1 MNLNKKCVS
10 IIIIVFVCTFFIL
23 GYMAV
28 DFFKVEHYSKINNI
42 VDDNLGLLK
51 YKVSKEERG
60 EVEKLISIGNY
71 LTCKRIE
78 KIKFNLVF

>member
-1 MNLNKKCVS
+1 MRKYYNYS
-10 IIIIVFVCTFFIL
+10 ICMYVFYIRIYSC
-23 GYMAV
+23 G
-28 DFFKVEHYSKINNI
+28 FFKVEHYSKINNI

-71 LTCKRIE
+71 LNFKRIE
-78 KIKFNLVF
+78 KNKIQPSF